1 MMEFWEST
9 KYVPPYEAAEKIRKA
24 KEEWMERGM
33 RKGMREG
40 KIKGREEGMG
50 IGREEG
56 LMEGLQEGERKKA
69 IEMAMTLLDRGMD
82 VSEVSEISGLPEEEI
97 RALSID

>member
-1 MMEFWEST
+1 
-9 KYVPPYEAAEKIRKA
+9 
-24 KEEWMERGM
+24 
-33 RKGMREG
+33 
-40 KIKGREEGMG
+40 MG